1 VAKITLEMEVDD
13 DLIEDAITNLRH
25 LQLVL
30 ERAEELGQDLSFLSQ
45 ATVANGKEIK
55 KLSTSVQK
63 ILAELKQ
70 NGVDTRKES

>member
-1 VAKITLEMEVDD
+1 MAKITVEMEVDD
-13 DLIEDAITNLRH
+13 DLIEDAITNLKH

-30 ERAEELGQDLSFLSQ
+30 ERTEELGQDLSFLSQ
-45 ATVANGKEIK
+45 ATAANSKEIK

-70 NGVDTRKES
+70 DGPDTRKES

>member
-1 VAKITLEMEVDD
+1 MAKITLEMEVDD

>member
-1 VAKITLEMEVDD
+1 VAKITVEMEVDD
-13 DLIEDAITNLRH
+13 DLIEDAITNLKH

-30 ERAEELGQDLSFLSQ
+30 ERAEELGQDLSFLSK
-45 ATVANGKEIK
+45 ATAANGKEIK

-70 NGVDTRKES
+70 DGPDTRKES

>member
-1 VAKITLEMEVDD
+1 MAKITLEMEVDD

-30 ERAEELGQDLSFLSQ
+30 ERAEELGQDLSFMSQ

>member
-1 VAKITLEMEVDD
+1 MAKITVEMEVDD

-45 ATVANGKEIK
+45 ATAANGKEIK

-63 ILAELKQ
+63 ILTQLKQ
-70 NGVDTRKES
+70 NGFDTRKES